1 MDAKIESPPDGGQ
14 GKEILQQ
21 TDDAH
26 LCEKCFELMKDL
38 SDQSQDLAD
47 WDWRLN
53 KSAIAARYAANLN
66 PANLVDSVRNMRSSS
81 KTGIFIAELGNR
93 FRQAI
98 DTNCTLCRL
107 LLASKVETTSNESRD
122 DGGGD
127 ELQGFL
133 LRDYFLF
140 NHRRSNP
147 LSSRETKLGEMI
159 FLAVVPANF
168 DASSSE
174 DDQKALELQTASKGC
189 LVLTNKES
197 EQTILNAVTVSPH
210 FEPSVV
216 LEWFDFCRHHH
227 DELCQQ
233 DAASTVAIDGFRWID
248 CDTKMVETAQAVQPY
263 IALSYVWGPPSPSSA
278 PSEPEDPNAD
288 QVPLPEKLP
297 ATIEDA
303 ITVTKQLGFRY
314 LWVDRY
320 CINQKNPEIKL
331 KQIQQ
336 MDLIYQNAE
345 LAIIAAAGTDERHGL
360 PGVGGKER
368 ASARGSSVKYKNID
382 ITSTLKDPQGVVRD
396 SRWYTRG
403 WTFQEGLL
411 SRRRLV
417 FTEEQVY
424 FECNA
429 MNCFE
434 SISGSLTSLSERDN
448 TRAATFMRP
457 GLFES
462 HRRRTTSAVGAKRV
476 RSVEEM
482 DFSALFDS
490 YLIWSQ
496 QYSARNLSFDG
507 DSMNAFLGLIH
518 KIEKIPKPLLQHW
531 AIPYPHSDHKLDPLH
546 AFAEAL
552 SWRHKYSCWD
562 DDASKRPRRRT
573 EFPSWS
579 WVGWASEIV
588 YPTKDALVE
597 ERLYGENIEIT
608 RFRNREMTLGETGRG
623 SKWSADKKVSYG
635 VLSSNNRVLTIHSR
649 VIQASDLSYDAQT
662 KQWKLYGHPATV
674 AMSQGPPTE
683 DEFYEQLRQDKQ
695 WACVLLGS
703 ASSQMVQVITA
714 LILERSDDDDSYV
727 RSGLLIAKMP
737 AMSWTGRLMK
747 TAFQDLTRE
756 AKSMAS
762 QFQTFNIK

>member
-1 MDAKIESPPDGGQ
+1 MGATKIESPLDGGQ
-14 GKEILQQ
+14 SV
-21 TDDAH
+21 DDGTH
-26 LCEKCFELMKDL
+26 LCAECLEIMQNL
-38 SDQSQDLAD
+38 SEQSQDLAD

-53 KSAIAARYAANLN
+53 KSAIAARYAANLQ
-66 PANLVDSVRNMRSSS
+66 PANLVDSLRSMRSSS
-81 KTGIFIAELGNR
+81 KTGIFIAELGDR
-93 FRQAI
+93 FRRDEAAI
-98 DTNCTLCRL
+98 DASGCTLCRL
-107 LLASKVETTSNESRD
+107 LSASRVKRTASS
-122 DGGGD
+122 DGPSQEGDGDAASGGVD

-147 LSSRETKLGEMI
+147 LSSREGKLGEMI
-159 FLAVVPANF
+159 FLAVVPADF
-168 DASSSE
+168 DAATSE
-174 DDQKALELQTASKGC
+174 GDQRALELRTASQGC
-189 LVLTNKES
+189 PVLTNKES
-197 EQTILNAVTVSPH
+197 EPTILSAVAVPLH
-210 FEPSVV
+210 FEPAAVR
-216 LEWFDFCRHHH
+216 EWFDFCTNHH
-227 DELCQQ
+227 DELCHQ
-233 DAASTVAIDGFRWID
+233 DPASAVAIEGFRWID
-248 CDTKMVETAQAVQPY
+248 CETKMVETARTVQPY
-263 IALSYVWGPPSPSSA
+263 IALSYVWGPPSPASA
-278 PSEPEDPNAD
+278 STEPDDPDAD

-303 ITVTKQLGFRY
+303 ISVTRALGFRY

-320 CINQKNPEIKL
+320 CINQKNPDIKL

-345 LAIIAAAGTDERHGL
+345 LAIIAAAGNDERHGL
-360 PGVGGKER
+360 PGVGGKDR
-368 ASARGSSVKYKNID
+368 ASSRGSSVRYKNID
-382 ITSTLKDPQGVVRD
+382 ITSTLKDPQGVIRD

-424 FECNA
+424 YECNA

-434 SISGSLTSLSERDN
+434 SLSGSLTSLSEKDK

-462 HRRRTTSAVGAKRV
+462 HRRRTTGAVGAKRV
-476 RSVEEM
+476 RSV
-482 DFSALFDS
+482 
-490 YLIWSQ
+490 
-496 QYSARNLSFDG
+496 NLSFDG

-531 AIPYPHSDHKLDPLH
+531 AIPYPHASHKLDPLH
-546 AFAEAL
+546 ALAEAL

-562 DDASKRPRRRT
+562 DDASKRPRRRE

-588 YPTKDALVE
+588 YPTKDTLME

-608 RFRNREMTLGETGRG
+608 RFRNREMTLGEKAGRG
-623 SKWSADKKVSYG
+623 NKWAPDKKDSYG
-635 VLSSNNRVLTIHSR
+635 VLSSNDRVLTVHSR
-649 VIQASDLSYDAQT
+649 VIQASDLTFDAQMR
-662 KQWKLYGHPATV
+662 QWKLYGHPATV
-674 AMSQGPPTE
+674 SMSRGPPSE
-683 DEFYEQLRQDKQ
+683 DEFYEQVRQGGGGQQ
-695 WACVLLGS
+695 WACVFLGS

-714 LILERSDDDDSYV
+714 LILERSSSNEDDDGGTYYV
-727 RSGLLIAKMP
+727 RSGLLTAKMP
-737 AMSWTGRLMK
+737 AMSWSGRLIK

-756 AKSMAS
+756 VQSKAS